1 MQRCWDVIDAQA
13 EIALKSEGF
22 TDIDFHTLQTI
33 LNRET
38 LNCKEIVVFQ
48 VESFFYFFN
57 QTRIL
62 INLLCR
68 TDRLTYGRTMNKR
81 YNSVGTININ

>member
-48 VESFFYFFN
+48 V
-57 QTRIL
+57 
-62 INLLCR
+62 
-68 TDRLTYGRTMNKR
+68 G
-81 YNSVGTININ
+81 

>member
-48 VESFFYFFN
+48 V
-57 QTRIL
+57 RIL
-62 INLLCR
+62 FLFTYQTKIK
-68 TDRLTYGRTMNKR
+68 RLF
-81 YNSVGTININ
+81 YNTP

>member
-1 MQRCWDVIDAQA
+1 MFIIIYINNIFFIQA

-48 VESFFYFFN
+48 VGKSFIIVSY
-57 QTRIL
+57 TRKL
-62 INLLCR
+62 
-68 TDRLTYGRTMNKR
+68 
-81 YNSVGTININ
+81 